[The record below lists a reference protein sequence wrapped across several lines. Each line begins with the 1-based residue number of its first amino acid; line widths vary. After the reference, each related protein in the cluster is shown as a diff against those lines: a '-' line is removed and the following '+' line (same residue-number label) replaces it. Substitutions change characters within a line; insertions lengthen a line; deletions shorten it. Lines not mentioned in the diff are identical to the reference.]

1 MPPAI
6 DVSTHSRPKAAADIN
21 PVHGD
26 TVTVSTHS
34 RPKAAGYVD
43 HLVRRLRCFNTQ
55 PPEGGWL
62 SQIPKW
68 LYRHVST
75 HSRPKAADLS
85 ELLPANRH
93 KFQHTAARRRLIGQ
107 GSLVRYMIVSTHSRP
122 KAAGERMCPACMDGR
137 GFNTQPPEGGWLF
150 NRFFHRFRRRFQ
162 HTAARRRLSTTRVPV
177 PNSHFCF
184 NTQPPE
190 GGCCYPSGLRTKS
203 CRFNT
208 QPPEGGC
215 DLLWLGLIKQC
226 VSTHSR
232 PKAAA
237 RFLSNRQARLCFNT
251 QPPEGG

>member
-137 GFNTQPPEGGWLF
+137 GFNTQPPEGGCRLHAYQCQTATF
-150 NRFFHRFRRRFQ
+150 VSTHSRPKAAVVIRRVFVQ
-162 HTAARRRLSTTRVPV
+162 KAV
-177 PNSHFCF
+177 
-184 NTQPPE
+184 
-190 GGCCYPSGLRTKS
+190 
-203 CRFNT
+203 
-208 QPPEGGC
+208 
-215 DLLWLGLIKQC
+215 

-237 RFLSNRQARLCFNT
+237 TSF
-251 QPPEGG
+251 GWG